1 MDQDKI
7 DKTIEIILQN
17 QAQFYAELQQTQE
30 LQKEWQKNFENRVVN
45 LEQASINL
53 IEAVKQTNETVKE
66 VSKNVDEISKNVD
79 EISKNV
85 DELRAAQ
92 KETDERLNA
101 VIYMAEK
108 FFSRGNGNPEQI

>member
-79 EISKNV
+79 E
-85 DELRAAQ
+85 LRAAQ

>member
-7 DKTIEIILQN
+7 DKTLEILLQN
-17 QAQFYAELQQTQE
+17 QAQFYTELQQTQE
-30 LQKEWQKNFENRVVN
+30 LQKEFQKNFENRVVN

-53 IEAVKQTNETVKE
+53 LEAVKQTNETVKE

-79 EISKNV
+79 E
-85 DELRAAQ
+85 LRAAQ
-92 KETDERLNA
+92 KETDQRLNA
-101 VIYMAEK
+101 VIYMAER